1 MIVGALGRFRYII
14 GQLVKLGGFFVQR
27 KDGQS
32 ERKRER
38 RKSGG
43 EKVTRERGSQTGA
56 ERGVDEVVSFETG
69 AVETAF
75 GVGTVVLA
83 SSICCGTLIDVC
95 NE

>member
-1 MIVGALGRFRYII
+1 MIVGVLGRFRYII

-32 ERKRER
+32 ERKREKEKRR
-38 RKSGG
+38 RKGD
-43 EKVTRERGSQTGA
+43 EREGSQTGA